1 MTNIQFKPG
10 DDVQLRNG
18 WAAKV
23 LDVVE
28 GQEWCV
34 FVRYRD
40 ENRQW
45 ECGVVRADGRLDS
58 GEKNP
63 FDLIHKPKRMS
74 GFVNVYRD
82 VHGNWRTGDI
92 NLTRKMADT
101 MVYDVLSQGEVRIA
115 CIDLSQFEE
124 GEGL

>member
-1 MTNIQFKPG
+1 MTDVQFKPG

-18 WAAKV
+18 WEAKV

-34 FVRYRD
+34 FMRYMD
-40 ENRQW
+40 EDGYCDCLQ
-45 ECGVVRADGRLDS
+45 VRADGRMVSFEESPL
-58 GEKNP
+58 
-63 FDLIHKPKRMS
+63 DLIHKPKRMS
-74 GFVNVYRD
+74 GFVNVYDDGGSVTFWEDR
-82 VHGNWRTGDI
+82 HS
-92 NLTRKMADT
+92 ADWSSSHS
-101 MVYDVLSQGEVRIA
+101 DRNRIA